1 MEIITGTVDSFSA
14 EMLFDMARYRHRV
27 FVEKLGW
34 DLDTRARFELDEFDR
49 KDTAYLI
56 ARNAGGQIVGTG
68 RLLPTHRP
76 YLLATVFP
84 ELLGS
89 KPAPCS
95 PKIWELSRF
104 AAMDLDAQPGATR
117 EDLLGTSLA
126 LEMLSV
132 AMRTVAQKGAR
143 RLVSVSPLVPNS
155 TSWCATSPRS
165 LTEWTGVPST
175 SAPRAPS
182 SADVVA
188 SGCGPRPAFARASA
202 TISAVRRAVPLG
214 ASTFP
219 GWCSSMISVDSK

>member
-1 MEIITGTVDSFSA
+1 MEIITGTADSFSA
-14 EMLFDMARYRHRV
+14 EVLFDMARYRHRV

-56 ARNAGGQIVGTG
+56 ARNDGGKIVGTG

-84 ELLGS
+84 ELLGRRS
-89 KPAPCS
+89 APCS

-104 AAMDLDAQPGATR
+104 AAMDLDAKPGVTH
-117 EDLLGTSLA
+117 DDPLGTSLA

-143 RLVSVSPLVPNS
+143 RLVSVSPLGVERILRQAGLRARRLGPPMRIGRRHLFA
-155 TSWCATSPRS
+155 CAI
-165 LTEWTGVPST
+165 
-175 SAPRAPS
+175 
-182 SADVVA
+182 DVDTTW
-188 SGCGPRPAFARASA
+188 RPHPGRQD
-202 TISAVRRAVPLG
+202 G
-214 ASTFP
+214 ANR
-219 GWCSSMISVDSK
+219 